1 VTREEADRIAR
12 QRYDL
17 LERAFD
23 EVHQGGFAPS
33 PQTLAG
39 VWQGFRAGDEPA
51 DDEPQ
56 TSVPA
61 ERLSDLLVRLTQT
74 PAGFHLHRKLKHGI
88 DERLAMAGNKRPLD
102 WAAAEA
108 LALATLAVGGHP
120 IRLSG
125 QDTQRGTFSQRHAV
139 FHDVVDGKT
148 YMPLAHLAEDQA
160 RVEIIN
166 SPLSEAGVLGFEY
179 GYSLDEPEGLIAWE
193 AQFGD
198 FANAAQ
204 VIIDQFLAGA
214 ADRWR
219 RLSGLVLLLP
229 HGWEGSG
236 PEHSSA
242 RLERFLSL
250 AARHNLQV
258 VAPTTPA
265 QYFHVLRRQV
275 LRRWRK
281 PLVVMTPK
289 SLLRHPKAVS
299 SLSDLADGGFSR
311 LLPDARRASERTTL
325 VLLCSGKIYY
335 DLVAFREKNQ
345 RDDVAVLR
353 VEQLYPLASESLLQQ
368 LKPYDQTAPV
378 VWVQEEPRN
387 MGAWPA
393 LFLRFGPRLLDRFSF
408 SCVARPES
416 ASPATGSH
424 ATHNREQQE
433 LVERAFQSHLHESSR

>member
-1 VTREEADRIAR
+1 
-12 QRYDL
+12 
-17 LERAFD
+17 
-23 EVHQGGFAPS
+23 
-33 PQTLAG
+33 
-39 VWQGFRAGDEPA
+39 
-51 DDEPQ
+51 
-56 TSVPA
+56 
-61 ERLSDLLVRLTQT
+61 
-74 PAGFHLHRKLKHGI
+74 
-88 DERLAMAGNKRPLD
+88 
-102 WAAAEA
+102 
-108 LALATLAVGGHP
+108 
-120 IRLSG
+120 
-125 QDTQRGTFSQRHAV
+125 
-139 FHDVVDGKT
+139 
-148 YMPLAHLAEDQA
+148 MPLAHLADDQA
-160 RVEIIN
+160 RVEVIN

-204 VIIDQFLAGA
+204 VIIDQFIAGA

-289 SLLRHPKAVS
+289 SLLRHHRAVS
-299 SLSDLADGGFSR
+299 PLGDLAQGAFR
-311 LLPDARRASERTTL
+311 RVLPDARSSGGRTTRVL
-325 VLLCSGKIYY
+325 VCSGKVYY
-335 DLVAFREKNQ
+335 DLVEFREKNG
-345 RDDVAVLR
+345 RDDVAILR
-353 VEQLYPLASESLLQQ
+353 LEQLYPLADGVLRAHLE
-368 LKPYDQTAPV
+368 PYEENTPAI
-378 VWVQEEPRN
+378 WVQEEPRN
-387 MGAWPA
+387 MGAWSA
-393 LFLRFGPRLLDRFSF
+393 LYLRFGSRLLDRFPF
-408 SCVARPES
+408 SCVSRRES

-424 ATHNREQQE
+424 ATHKREQQE
-433 LVERAFQSHLHESSR
+433 LVERAFR

>member
-1 VTREEADRIAR
+1 M
-12 QRYDL
+12 
-17 LERAFD
+17 
-23 EVHQGGFAPS
+23 
-33 PQTLAG
+33 
-39 VWQGFRAGDEPA
+39 
-51 DDEPQ
+51 
-56 TSVPA
+56 A
-61 ERLSDLLVRLTQT
+61 EGKQ
-74 PAGFHLHRKLKHGI
+74 
-88 DERLAMAGNKRPLD
+88 PLD
-102 WAAAEA
+102 WSAAEA
-108 LALATLAVGGHP
+108 LALATLAVEGHP
-120 IRLSG
+120 VRLSG

-139 FHDVVDGKT
+139 FHDVVDGKA
-148 YMPLAHLAEDQA
+148 YMPLAHLTDDQA
-160 RVEIIN
+160 RVEVIN

-289 SLLRHPKAVS
+289 SLLRHDRAVS
-299 SLSDLADGGFSR
+299 TLGDLAQGTFR
-311 LLPDARRASERTTL
+311 RILPDARISGGRTTR
-325 VLLCSGKIYY
+325 VLLCSGKVYY
-335 DLVAFREKNQ
+335 DLFEFREKNG
-345 RDDVAVLR
+345 RDDVAILR
-353 VEQLYPLASESLLQQ
+353 LEQPYPLADGVLRAHLE
-368 LKPYDQTAPV
+368 PYDENTPV
-378 VWVQEEPRN
+378 IWVQEEPRN

-393 LFLRFGPRLLDRFSF
+393 LYLRFGSRLLDRFPF
-408 SCVARPES
+408 SCVSRRES

-424 ATHNREQQE
+424 ATHKREQQE
-433 LVERAFQSHLHESSR
+433 LVERAFRQFDEKTP